1 MSVQVKRKIPI
12 PSFALPV
19 TPTETYNDGV
29 SETNRV
35 KLAVEIQR
43 MIHLENA
50 LQLHL
55 HQQKQQAAP
64 KSDIISFADF
74 SKISSKIETTVDKEE
89 SKTELESPPAQE
101 LPDLVKLSKAER
113 FWHDIYCIAV
123 PDLYH
128 VAEANLEMKDEIP
141 RAKKR
146 RRLVAMALELKPTMN
161 KNLEST
167 NRLGELRRLIREASS
182 KGIPKSKSEKAV
194 SLLLALKQEKENQS
208 EQLTSSKSSNDKTSS
223 IVDSLLRD
231 TNATTNTSAAT
242 TTIDDRIR
250 ARAKERERNL
260 EQAKAARK
268 DPREERVAIADALYS
283 YACHILRR
291 KQSRS
296 RFTGNKP
303 SKTAVSK
310 KCSLT
315 FQEIVQKCLPNRTRK
330 EITRILSDIVKVL
343 SANAEST
350 SSKFLKWKDLK
361 TGKAYG
367 VPISKSASVTIDTS
381 DFKKVREIL
390 NREKILD
397 EAVGK

>member
-19 TPTETYNDGV
+19 TPTETSNDGA
-29 SETNRV
+29 SETKRV
-35 KLAVEIQR
+35 MLAVEMQR

-74 SKISSKIETTVDKEE
+74 SKISSKIETIGDKEE

-101 LPDLVKLSKAER
+101 LPDLVNLSKAER

-128 VAEANLEMKDEIP
+128 VAEASVETKDEIP

-146 RRLVAMALELKPTMN
+146 RRLVAMALELKPTVN

-167 NRLGELRRLIREASS
+167 NRLGELRRLIREAST

-194 SLLLALKQEKENQS
+194 SLLLAPKQEKENESGQVN
-208 EQLTSSKSSNDKTSS
+208 SSKSSNDKTSS

-242 TTIDDRIR
+242 TIDDRIR

-260 EQAKAARK
+260 EQAKAAQK

-296 RFTGNKP
+296 RFSGNKAN
-303 SKTAVSK
+303 KTVASK

-315 FQEIVQKCLPNRTRK
+315 FQEIVQKSLPNRSRK

-361 TGKAYG
+361 TGKAYA
-367 VPISKSASVTIDTS
+367 VPISKNASVTIDTS